1 MSAATQQSITAVA
14 QSFYTVYNENKPE
27 LLDEILTDNY
37 VGHVNGHD
45 IAGATAAKGFINAF
59 LAGFPDAFYKVDDLF
74 PSDNGEQVVARWTC
88 TATHK
93 GAFFGF
99 EPTNK
104 PVTMIG
110 ITIFQI
116 VDGKIAQ
123 LWNNWDVFGL
133 INQIKSV

>member
-1 MSAATQQSITAVA
+1 MSTATKNSIEAVA

-27 LLDEILTDNY
+27 LLDEILSENY

-45 IAGATAAKGFINAF
+45 IAGAAAAKGFINTF

-74 PSDNGEQVVARWTC
+74 TSENGDKVVARWTC

-99 EPTNK
+99 EPSNK
-104 PVTMIG
+104 SVTMIG
-110 ITIFQI
+110 ITIFEI

-133 INQIKSV
+133 INQIK